1 MAARSEE
8 VAQLA
13 LIVGEERMLCKNER
27 VKMSEGK
34 RKVRVQALFFFLEQ
48 LINDEYV
55 QNRIYFHTITQL
67 TMIPA

>member
-1 MAARSEE
+1 
-8 VAQLA
+8 
-13 LIVGEERMLCKNER
+13 
-27 VKMSEGK
+27 MSEGK